1 MPTCNQTQISGWGR
15 VSYKGENSP
24 VLKQADVR
32 YVSEEVCKS
41 QYKTININITSSMTC
56 AGIFGIG
63 GIDSCSG
70 DSGGENSAFYI
81 FKYFNSLSFS
91 TLKAQ

>member
-1 MPTCNQTQISGWGR
+1 MGHR
-15 VSYKGENSP
+15 GENSP

-32 YVSEEVCKS
+32 YVSEEVCKT

-63 GIDSCSG
+63 GIDSCTG
-70 DSGGENSAFYI
+70 DSGGRSIAVLFVPYI
-81 FKYFNSLSFS
+81 YFHSLLHFS
-91 TLKAQ
+91 LCRSIDTGS

>member
-15 VSYKGENSP
+15 VSYDGENSP

-63 GIDSCSG
+63 GIDSCTG
-70 DSGGENSAFYI
+70 DSGGRSIAVYI
-81 FKYFNSLSFS
+81 LP
-91 TLKAQ
+91 